1 VRAADD
7 GGVSRSSA
15 LRRTLAVASAAAVA
29 ASVSAPGAGAK
40 PRPTHVRSA
49 AKVCAV
55 KSGSL
60 RPSPLRACR
69 KASKAPRALPR

>member
-1 VRAADD
+1 MRDADD
-7 GGVSRSSA
+7 RGVSPVSA
-15 LRRTLAVASAAAVA
+15 LRRLLALAAAFAVA
-29 ASVSAPGAGAK
+29 ASVSAPGAAAK
-40 PRPTHVRSA
+40 PRPTHTRA

-60 RPSPLRACR
+60 RPSPVRACR